1 MKRHQSDKVLR
12 YSIRKYSFG
21 AASVAVAALMFL
33 GTHAVSADVI
43 DDKNQSVIGA
53 PNPNEEESPLVV
65 PGKTEKIEET
75 KETEKVEV
83 AKESEK
89 REEPAKNPEAV
100 ETNSLNNGT
109 STSAITA
116 TKDAGA
122 DKVAEKQTLDKSQ
135 LQASITNVQEL
146 LDKVNKEKAPA
157 STLAAIQADLA
168 EANSVLNNNSLGLT
182 QAEVDAAAKKL
193 SGNLFVLSSMPK
205 IGAPEKVVKE
215 GKNTI
220 ANTGSR
226 DPRNG
231 LNMGEGTQ
239 FRADGV
245 VVEGALYGVKEYISE
260 DKHVGG
266 TAIDERIRTIDKTF
280 MTAKY
285 SQEGDKKYITYD
297 VYFQNDGIA
306 LNGSTKNA
314 FWFYPPRDLLYN
326 VGGNYPIG
334 LVSEAYYERYQKNQE
349 QQEDF
354 LIILII
360 LLK

>member
-1 MKRHQSDKVLR
+1 MEHKSNSYKVNRQQGEKVLR
-12 YSIRKYSFG
+12 FSIRKYSFG

-53 PNPNEEESPLVV
+53 PNPNEEESPL
-65 PGKTEKIEET
+65 IEPAPTSKNEEI

-83 AKESEK
+83 AKKTEK
-89 REEPAKNPEAV
+89 IEEPAENKEAL
-100 ETNSLNNGT
+100 EANSLNNGT

-157 STLAAIQADLA
+157 STLAAIQADLENA
-168 EANSVLNNNSLGLT
+168 KNALNNNELT

-193 SGNLFVLSSMPK
+193 NEKSFVLSSMPK
-205 IGAPEKVVKE
+205 LGTPEKVVKE

-226 DPRNG
+226 DSRNG
-231 LNMGEGTQ
+231 QSMGEGTG
-239 FRADGV
+239 FRADGER
-245 VVEGALYGVKEYISE
+245 VEGALNNVKEYISE
-260 DKHVGG
+260 DKFNGGG
-266 TAIDERIRTIDKTF
+266 TTIGQRARTIEKTF
-280 MTAKY
+280 MKAKY
-285 SQEGDKKYITYD
+285 SQEDGKKFITYD
-297 VYFQNDGIA
+297 VYF
-306 LNGSTKNA
+306 
-314 FWFYPPRDLLYN
+314 
-326 VGGNYPIG
+326 
-334 LVSEAYYERYQKNQE
+334 
-349 QQEDF
+349 
-354 LIILII
+354 
-360 LLK
+360 